1 MAINFIEPNK
11 DGSAL
16 RVGIVVARFNEWACN
31 AMLEACLAQLKNLGV
46 KEENITVVT
55 VPALSRSR
63 LHFTSFTNPQNWK
76 PWSQLAVLS
85 EAKLII
91 SN

>member
-1 MAINFIEPNK
+1 
-11 DGSAL
+11 
-16 RVGIVVARFNEWACN
+16 
-31 AMLEACLAQLKNLGV
+31 MLEACLAQLKNLGV

-55 VPALSRSR
+55 VPGALEIPRFA
-63 LHFTSFTNPQNWK
+63 LYQSFTNPQNWK

>member
-46 KEENITVVT
+46 KEENIT
-55 VPALSRSR
+55 
-63 LHFTSFTNPQNWK
+63 
-76 PWSQLAVLS
+76 AVSYTHLT
-85 EAKLII
+85 LPTI
-91 SN
+91 